1 MGSSRVE
8 GEEYWPTSKI
18 KIIVGR
24 DEDTDP
30 PTPSI
35 VNGHRDLTGLQPY
48 YDSRKNAYQG
58 AALEA
63 ADRLIKFFKYKL
75 HNPNLPKLSR
85 RDVRNPAW
93 SVEGGMPFSPT
104 LIFDSPVYM
113 PDQGF
118 GIKHLS
124 RQRISD
130 LEDALQNPIQP
141 SLSEEL
147 MSDAQSALLHGNLR
161 QATLEMA
168 IACEVA
174 VKQAHFSKATNA
186 GGAYEY
192 LMAKVRVKVIEMVS
206 SMAKAA
212 FGKSFK
218 ECEPDHYKNI
228 DALFQCRNNVA
239 HKGELTY
246 KDESG
251 AVCAVNKDTL
261 AIWWGSV
268 LNLLGW
274 LRVNAP
280 S

>member
-1 MGSSRVE
+1 MR
-8 GEEYWPTSKI
+8 GEEYWPTSKV

-30 PTPSI
+30 PRPSF
-35 VNGHRDLTGLQPY
+35 VNGHMDLTGLHPY

-75 HNPNLPKLSR
+75 HNPNLPKLGR
-85 RDVRNPAW
+85 RDFRNPAW

-104 LIFDSPVYM
+104 LIFDSPLYM

-124 RQRISD
+124 SQSMSD

-147 MSDAQSALLHGNLR
+147 MSDAQSALLNDNLR

-174 VKQAHFSKATNA
+174 VKQAFFAKATPA
-186 GGAYEY
+186 GAAYEY
-192 LMAKVRVKVIEMVS
+192 LEEKRSVRVPVVDLIDS
-206 SMAKAA
+206 IAKSA
-212 FGKSFK
+212 FGASFR
-218 ECEPDHYKNI
+218 EDENSHYKHI
-228 DALFQCRNNVA
+228 DLLYRCRNKVA
-239 HKGELTY
+239 HRGELMY
-246 KDESG
+246 KDDSG
-251 AVCAVNKDTL
+251 TVCTVNKDTL

-268 LNLLGW
+268 LNLLEW
-274 LRVNAP
+274 LRAKTP